1 MQAIMVNPAHYQEIL
16 NFLKREGPQK
26 IAAIKRL
33 RTAAQEFS
41 GESLNLRDAKNA
53 VERLQHEL
61 ALGNY
66 PNAHETGPLIMCGPR
81 IKGLVVNF
89 GDGDVEVDVETMQ
102 MKILSQLPVIGVDSC
117 GQILE
122 LVQVIKAFSDG
133 HKVGIIKKKEES

>member
-1 MQAIMVNPAHYQEIL
+1 MQAIMVSPLDYQSIL
-16 NFLKREGPQK
+16 DFLQKDGPQK

-33 RTAAQEFS
+33 RTGAQEFS
-41 GESLNLRDAKNA
+41 GEALNLRDAKNA

-61 ALGNY
+61 DLGNY
-66 PNAHETGPLIMCGPR
+66 PHAHVEGPVIMCGPR
-81 IKGLVVNF
+81 IKSLVVNF

-102 MKILSQLPVIGVDSC
+102 LKILSQLPVIGVDSC

-133 HKVGIIKKKEES
+133 HKVGIIKAKDES